1 MSVVPASV
9 KPKPALAVAEVPRGR
24 SRWWD
29 REAPLAYLFMVP
41 GALLLLLFIA
51 YPFGLGIYLSLTDKM
66 VGFADFDFIGLENYQ
81 YLLRDRVF
89 HQTVVNTFVYG
100 FVTVPF
106 KLVLGLGLALVLNQ
120 RFRLS
125 SAIRA
130 GLLLPWIVPTAI
142 SSLAWLMLFDPV
154 LSPISWVLR
163 EWGLITQNVNFLGD
177 RVNAMAS
184 LCLANVWRG
193 IPFFAISILAGL
205 QAVPQELHEAAA
217 LDGASSWQR
226 FRSVTLPTIR
236 TIVVIATLF
245 SIIWTFADFQLI
257 YVLTKGGPAN
267 GTHVFGTY
275 AYQTMGYSALGQA
288 ASVALSMFPFLA
300 IFAALLLRQL
310 RSED

>member
-1 MSVVPASV
+1 MSVVPVRAAN
-9 KPKPALAVAEVPRGR
+9 PTIPRRRPSGWAR
-24 SRWWD
+24 FME
-29 REAPLAYLFMVP
+29 RESTLAYLFMVP
-41 GALLLLLFIA
+41 GGLVLLLFMA
-51 YPFGLGIYLSLTDKM
+51 YPFLLGIYYSLTDKT
-66 VGFADFDFIGLENYQ
+66 VGFADFEFIWFQNYRFLLEDTIF
-81 YLLRDRVF
+81 LR
-89 HQTVVNTFVYG
+89 TVQNTFVYG
-100 FVTVPF
+100 LVTVPF
-106 KLVLGLGLALVLNQ
+106 KLLLGLGMALALNQ
-120 RFRLS
+120 TFRFSRFL
-125 SAIRA
+125 RA

-142 SSLAWLMLFDPV
+142 SSLAFLMLFDSV
-154 LSPISWVLR
+154 SSPITWLLR
-163 EWGLITQNVNFLGD
+163 DWGMIGAADRINFLGS
-177 RVNAMAS
+177 RANAMAS
-184 LCLANVWRG
+184 ICLANVWRG

-275 AYQTMGYSALGQA
+275 AYQTMGFSALGQA